1 MPTAVNKHIEPSKS
15 AVTVA
20 VKTLQSYLG
29 QPVKVQIDNQMRAA
43 EIIKLQ
49 QYLVTQGK
57 FSAGN
62 VNKSIDDQMLG
73 AKIIE
78 LQTAANLP

>member
-1 MPTAVNKHIEPSKS
+1 MPTPVHKAVSGRS
-15 AVTVA
+15 ALTSSTKTVQA
-20 VKTLQSYLG
+20 FLG
-29 QPVKVQIDNQMRAA
+29 RTVVQQVDHQMQAA

-62 VNKSIDDQMLG
+62 VNKSIDNEHLERKM
-73 AKIIE
+73 IE
-78 LQTAANLP
+78 VQIAANLP

>member
-1 MPTAVNKHIEPSKS
+1 LPVTVNKHISGKA
-15 AVTVA
+15 AVTSA
-20 VKTLQSYLG
+20 VKTLQTFLG
-29 QPVKVQIDNQMRAA
+29 RPVSVQIDHQMRAA

-62 VNKSIDDQMLG
+62 VNKSIDDQRIG
-73 AKIIE
+73 AKLIE
-78 LQTAANLP
+78 LQNAANLP

>member
-1 MPTAVNKHIEPSKS
+1 MPTPVIKPSSGTHGIKDNIK
-15 AVTVA
+15 TVQA
-20 VKTLQSYLG
+20 ALSR
-29 QPVKVQIDNQMRAA
+29 PVVVRLDDQMRAA

-73 AKIIE
+73 AKLKE
-78 LQTAANLP
+78 VQDAANLP

>member
-1 MPTAVNKHIEPSKS
+1 MPVAVNVRLDSDAVMVS
-15 AVTVA
+15 AL
-20 VKTLQSYLG
+20 KTLQTFLG
-29 QPVKVQIDNQMRAA
+29 QTVSVDIGRQHMKR

-49 QYLVTQGK
+49 TYLQTQGK
-57 FSAGN
+57 FSAGLIN
-62 VNKSIDDQMLG
+62 LSVDDQALP

>member
-1 MPTAVNKHIEPSKS
+1 MPTTINK
-15 AVTVA
+15 TVHNHEQA
-20 VKTLQSYLG
+20 LKVLQAYTS
-29 QPVKVQIDNQMRAA
+29 QPVKITIDDQMRAS

-49 QYLVTQGK
+49 QYLVTQSK

-62 VNKSIDDQMLG
+62 VNKYIDDQMLG

-78 LQTAANLP
+78 LQNAAG

>member
-1 MPTAVNKHIEPSKS
+1 MPTAVNKQISGKNAE
-15 AVTVA
+15 VTA
-20 VKTLQSYLG
+20 IKALQSYLG
-29 QPVKVQIDNQMRAA
+29 QSVKVYVDHQMRAA

-73 AKIIE
+73 AKLIE
-78 LQTAANLP
+78 LQNAANLP